1 MVAIGTDV
9 EAGILATYIL
19 VDLKIPRIWA
29 KAITRSHGAILE
41 RVGAH
46 RVVFAERDMGIRV
59 AHTLPDAR
67 STTYL
72 PRTRILRS
80 SRPPCPKRLQ
90 ARGSPRPR
98 SAAGRV

>member
-9 EAGILATYIL
+9 EAGILAIHPESTSKSGGYG
-19 VDLKIPRIWA
+19 A
-29 KAITRSHGAILE
+29 KAITGSHGAILE